1 MSQPLRASIFCAAF
15 LSLSVLRSQTN
26 TPTVLAT
33 AGGTFS
39 APGVQL
45 DQTLGEPVNTSLI
58 AGGLQLDQG
67 FQPADQSRLQL
78 SVRVYLQGPFD
89 TNLGRMRDLLRAGG
103 YLPTSEP
110 YTGMGFTQ
118 VSGGGESVTPGIF
131 DIAGPNAIV
140 DWVLIELRDPADIL
154 HVIATRDALLRSTGD
169 VVDVDGST
177 TVSMSANPGSYYVCV
192 KHRNHLPVL
201 TQSTIAFSTSQVV
214 VDFTNGSVPTYGTA
228 AQQVMGSVLAMWAG
242 DANSD
247 RQLKYTG
254 VGNDRDPLLVNVGSI
269 TPNNIT
275 VGYSRDDVN
284 MDGTVRYTG
293 TNNDRDVLLQNIG
306 GATPNNVRLAQMP

>member
-1 MSQPLRASIFCAAF
+1 MSQPLRASIFSAAL
-15 LSLSVLRSQTN
+15 LSLPVLHSQTI
-26 TPTVLAT
+26 TPYVVAT
-33 AGGTFS
+33 AGGTFT

-45 DQTLGEPVNTSLI
+45 DQTLGEPVNTSLST
-58 AGGLQLDQG
+58 GGLQLDQG

-78 SVRVYLQGPFD
+78 SVRVFLQGPFD
-89 TNLGRMRDLLRAGG
+89 MNLGRMRDALRAAG

-110 YTGMGFTQ
+110 YSAMGFTQ

-131 DIAGPNAIV
+131 DMTGPNAIV
-140 DWVLIELRDPADIL
+140 DWVLIELRDPADVL

-177 TVSMSANPGSYYVCV
+177 TVSMSADPGPYYVCV
-192 KHRNHLPVL
+192 RHRNHLPVL
-201 TQSTIAFSTSQVV
+201 SLNAIAFSTSQVV
-214 VDFTNGSVPTYGTA
+214 VDFTNGSVPTYGTN
-228 AQQVMGSVLAMWAG
+228 AQQAVGSVWTMWAG

-254 VGNDRDPLLVNVGSI
+254 IGNDRDPLLVNVGSI

-275 VGYSRDDVN
+275 TGYSRDDVN

-306 GATPNNVRLAQMP
+306 GTTPNNVRLAQLP